1 MEDKMKI
8 TAVLGSPIRQ
18 GNSEEMVNL
27 LLAGFAEDDISIFN
41 INELNCKGCQACD
54 ECKKS
59 DSIECA
65 LHDELQPVMNNL
77 AESDLIVLASPMYM
91 DQITAQMRIF
101 QDRLNVFLRR
111 DFSSKL
117 KETPTVLLFSQAIED
132 ENGYKDYFKTLKKV
146 YGKFNMKVVDMI
158 VLPDASEHSEIHNNI
173 GVQMRLT
180 NWKQKNYGGI

>member
-1 MEDKMKI
+1 MEDNMKI
-8 TAVLGSPIRQ
+8 TAVLGSPIRN

-27 LLAGFAEDDISIFN
+27 FLTGFTGDDISIFN

-65 LHDELQPVMNNL
+65 LHDELQPAMNSL
-77 AESDLIVLASPMYM
+77 LESDLIVLASPIYM

-101 QDRLNVFLRR
+101 QDRLNVFLRS
-111 DFSSKL
+111 DFSTKL
-117 KETPTVLLFSQAIED
+117 KETPTILLFSQAIED
-132 ENGYKDYFKTLKKV
+132 ENGYMDYFKTLKKV

-158 VLPDASEHSEIHNNI
+158 VLPDASEHDEIKNNSE
-173 GVQMRLT
+173 VQVRLT
-180 NWKQKNYGGI
+180 NWKKNNYRGI

>member
-18 GNSEEMVNL
+18 GNTEEMTKHFL
-27 LLAGFAEDDISIFN
+27 FGFAGEDINIFN
-41 INELNCKGCQACD
+41 INELNCKGCQACN

-59 DSIECA
+59 DSIICA
-65 LHDELQPVMNNL
+65 LNDELQPVMNNL
-77 AESDLIVLASPMYM
+77 VESDLIVLSSPIYM

-101 QDRLNVFLRR
+101 QDRLNVFLRN
-111 DFSSKL
+111 DFSTKL

-132 ENGYKDYFKTLKKV
+132 DNHYMDYFSTLKKV

-158 VLPDASEHSEIHNNI
+158 VNPNAQEHSEIRDNIELQERLRDWKKNNY
-173 GVQMRLT
+173 RRF
-180 NWKQKNYGGI
+180 

>member
-1 MEDKMKI
+1 MKI

-18 GNSEEMVNL
+18 GNSEEMTKL
-27 LLAGFAEDDISIFN
+27 FLSGFTGDELNIFN

-65 LHDELQPVMNNL
+65 LHDELQPVMNSV
-77 AESDLIVLASPMYM
+77 AESDLIVLSSPIYM

-101 QDRLNVFLRR
+101 QDRLNVFLRK
-111 DFSSKL
+111 DFSTKL

-132 ENGYKDYFKTLKKV
+132 ENVYMNYFTTLKKV

-158 VLPDASEHSEIHNNI
+158 VLPDASEHNEIQNNSEI
-173 GVQMRLT
+173 QMRLT
-180 NWKQKNYGGI
+180 NWKKNNYRGI